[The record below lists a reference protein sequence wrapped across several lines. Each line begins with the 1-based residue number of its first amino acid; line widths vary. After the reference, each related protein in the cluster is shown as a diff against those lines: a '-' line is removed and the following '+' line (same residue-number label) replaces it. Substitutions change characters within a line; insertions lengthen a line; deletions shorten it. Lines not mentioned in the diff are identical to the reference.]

1 MPPTLATIATMA
13 AITAPPSLETLMF
26 YYVAAADRTHAPTLP
41 CAHTRL
47 STPTTE
53 PQGTDKSHDDHKYV
67 DLYSALFDPI
77 RSSARNITEIGL
89 AQGQS
94 LQVWHDFF
102 PQAQIW
108 GLDIVPAVIAGAK
121 ELFASAPR
129 VQTFRANSKSAAE
142 VSRIG
147 LSLGSMDVIIDDG
160 DHFPPGAHRSALYTL
175 H

>member
-1 MPPTLATIATMA
+1 MLPLQIEPT
-13 AITAPPSLETLMF
+13 
-26 YYVAAADRTHAPTLP
+26 RLP
-41 CAHTRL
+41 CPARTRL

-77 RSSARNITEIGL
+77 RSTARNVTEIGL

-142 VSRIG
+142 VSRVG